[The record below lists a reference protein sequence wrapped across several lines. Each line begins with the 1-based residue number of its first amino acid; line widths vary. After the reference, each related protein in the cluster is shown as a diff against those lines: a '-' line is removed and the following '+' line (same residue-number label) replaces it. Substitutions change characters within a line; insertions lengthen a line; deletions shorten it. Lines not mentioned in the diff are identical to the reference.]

1 MSQNCDEVMHLY
13 RNGSVFMVFMFP
25 KTLKYLDHM
34 IRVPP
39 LELQRAPLIPA
50 CWCFPLAALT
60 LNFTV
65 PWGGDQ
71 AAIHLSF
78 LLPYRM
84 FIEAEVGAI
93 KDALKIFRDFSRAS

>member
-1 MSQNCDEVMHLY
+1 
-13 RNGSVFMVFMFP
+13 MVFMFP

-34 IRVPP
+34 IRVPL

-71 AAIHLSF
+71 AAIHLSI
-78 LLPYRM
+78 LLPCFVVDFQLYRM
-84 FIEAEVGAI
+84 FVEAEEVGAI
-93 KDALKIFRDFSRAS
+93 KEALKIFGDSSQAN

>member
-1 MSQNCDEVMHLY
+1 
-13 RNGSVFMVFMFP
+13 
-25 KTLKYLDHM
+25 M

-50 CWCFPLAALT
+50 CWRFPLAALT

-71 AAIHLSF
+71 AAIHLSI
-78 LLPYRM
+78 LLPCFVVDSQLYRM

-93 KDALKIFRDFSRAS
+93 KEALKIFGDFSPAN